1 MSARIAALCVMAG
14 VSCWGTSYA
23 QGGSP
28 WLLAPGQYYS
38 SLEAGF
44 FSANSFHGAGGQ
56 KAAIAFGGY
65 QEERSLLSY
74 NEFGWK
80 KNTSFILG
88 IPVESVTRISAGGEV
103 NRTDTG
109 VSDLQLGLR
118 FRMADGPTAAALEVS
133 WYPPAGYNRKYLLS
147 ADTLAY
153 ANASECAGLTGA
165 DSANCVR
172 QMAPPRLGSGE
183 QEVAAQINWGMP
195 LRAWNGFVQV
205 SQGYRYRGQLAGQA
219 IFNAD
224 LGLWLGHSLLVAA
237 RYRGAIDVGRG
248 PTPADDVEEHLA
260 GPVVVYRL
268 DSGMDVF
275 FSSLHTALARN
286 ALHTD
291 RFYVGVAFK
300 KTGLD
305 RLQGYLG
312 GTKGP

>member
-1 MSARIAALCVMAG
+1 MSARIAAWSFIAAVF
-14 VSCWGTSYA
+14 CWGTSFA
-23 QGGSP
+23 QGGP
-28 WLLAPGQYYS
+28 WLPARGEYFS
-38 SLEAGF
+38 SLQASF
-44 FSANSFHGAGGQ
+44 YSANSFHGAGGH
-56 KAAIAFGGY
+56 KAALAFGGY
-65 QEERSLLSY
+65 DEERSLLSY
-74 NEFGWK
+74 SEFGWK
-80 KNTSFILG
+80 KGASVVLG

-109 VSDLQLGLR
+109 ISDLQLGLR
-118 FRMADGPTAAALEVS
+118 FKMADGPTAAALEVT
-133 WYPPAGYNRKYLLS
+133 WYPPPGYNRKYLLS

-153 ANASECAGLTGA
+153 ADASECADLTGS
-165 DSANCVR
+165 DSINCVR

-195 LRAWNGFVQV
+195 LRGWNGFVQV

-219 IFNAD
+219 LFNAD
-224 LGLWLGHSLLVAA
+224 LGFWLGHSLLVAG

-260 GPVVVYRL
+260 GPAVIYRL
-268 DSGMDVF
+268 DGGMDVF
-275 FSSLHTALARN
+275 FSSLHTATARN

>member
-1 MSARIAALCVMAG
+1 MSARIAAGCVIAA
-14 VSCWGTSYA
+14 VCCWGTSFA
-23 QGGSP
+23 QGGP
-28 WLLAPGQYYS
+28 WVLAPGQYFS
-38 SLEAGF
+38 SLQVGF
-44 FSANSFHGAGGQ
+44 FSANSFHGVGG
-56 KAAIAFGGY
+56 KEERLAFGGY
-65 QEERSLLSY
+65 DEERSLLSY
-74 NEFGWK
+74 SEFGWK
-80 KNTSFILG
+80 KSASFVLG
-88 IPVESVTRISAGGEV
+88 IPVESVTRISSPGNEV

-118 FRMADGPTAAALEVS
+118 FKMADGPTAAALEVT

-147 ADTLAY
+147 ADALAH
-153 ANASECAGLTGA
+153 ADASECAGLTGA
-165 DSANCVR
+165 DSVNCVR

-219 IFNAD
+219 VFNGD
-224 LGLWLGHSLLVAA
+224 LGFWLGHSLLVAG

-260 GPVVVYRL
+260 GPALIYRL

-312 GTKGP
+312 GTK

>member
-1 MSARIAALCVMAG
+1 MSPRIAAWCAVAA
-14 VSCWGTSYA
+14 VFCWGTSFA
-23 QGGSP
+23 QDSP
-28 WLLAPGQYYS
+28 WLLAPGEYYS
-38 SLEAGF
+38 SLQAGF
-44 FSANSFHGAGGQ
+44 YSADSFHGAGGK
-56 KAAIAFGGY
+56 KAPLAFGGY
-65 QEERSLLSY
+65 DEDRSLLSY
-74 NEFGWK
+74 SEFGWK
-80 KNTSFILG
+80 KGTSFILG
-88 IPVESVTRISAGGEV
+88 IPVESVTRISTGGEV

-109 VSDLQLGLR
+109 ISDLQLGLR
-118 FRMADGPTAAALEVS
+118 FKMADGPTAAALQVT

-147 ADTLAY
+147 ADTLAF

-165 DSANCVR
+165 DSVNCVR
-172 QMAPPRLGSGE
+172 QLAPPRLGSGE
-183 QEVAAQINWGMP
+183 QEVAALINWGMP
-195 LRAWNGFVQV
+195 LRSWNGFVQV

-224 LGLWLGHSLLVAA
+224 LGFWVGHSLLVAG

-260 GPVVVYRL
+260 GPALLYRL

-305 RLQGYLG
+305 RLEGYLG
-312 GTKGP
+312 GTKKP